1 MYKPQSLQS
10 LVHALMSARGSRLVK
25 KRGCLEY
32 DQDRLNVSDKNLVHL
47 KNWKSPS
54 KQIEKHLLGSVLH
67 VLPTTPLYPAVTFIL
82 SIIMMI
88 VLTMKATMSR
98 LQTIHFQIH
107 GKFEPA
113 IVRGALKENK
123 FSFLHLL
130 LM

>member
-54 KQIEKHLLGSVLH
+54 KQIEKAPVGVSFAGPPNHPFVSSCH
-67 VLPTTPLYPAVTFIL
+67 VHPEHHDDDGDDNESDDA
-82 SIIMMI
+82 
-88 VLTMKATMSR
+88 KASD
-98 LQTIHFQIH
+98 
-107 GKFEPA
+107 
-113 IVRGALKENK
+113 NS
-123 FSFLHLL
+123 FSNTWYV
-130 LM
+130 